1 MRILLDE
8 NVPVDIL
15 PVLKGCGHDAQSVNF
30 AGLKGFQN
38 GDLIEQARKQFDL
51 LLTRDKD
58 FTSEYLTGYVTSTF
72 GVVLLV
78 IPQQRGPD
86 YAAVFAAVWPLEASS
101 LIGKVTRLGE

>member
-8 NVPVDIL
+8 NVPIDIL
-15 PVLKGCGHDAQSVNF
+15 PVLKNARHDAQSVNF
-30 AGLKGFQN
+30 AGLKGFHN
-38 GDLIEQARKQFDL
+38 GALIERAREQFDL

-58 FTSEYLTGYVTSTF
+58 FTSEFLVGYVTSSF

-86 YAAVFAAVWPLEASS
+86 YAAAFARVWPNEAS
-101 LIGKVTRLGE
+101 LLLGKVTRLG

>member
-8 NVPVDIL
+8 NVPIDVL
-15 PVLKGCGHDAQSVNF
+15 PVLQAAGHDAQSTNF
-30 AGLKGFQN
+30 IGLKGFHN
-38 GDLIEQARKQFDL
+38 GDLLERAREQFDL

-58 FTSEYLTGYVTSTF
+58 FTSEYLASYVTAVF

-86 YAAVFAAVWPLEASS
+86 YAAAFAKVWPTEARS
-101 LIGKVTRLGE
+101 LLGKITPLG